1 MRFPGATRLA
11 GRVSREC
18 LSWDE
23 LTKHY
28 PNMEYSSGNCRQS
41 LRWLGMS
48 QFRSVAAGCGGWAAC
63 GGSLDLEA
71 PSAPWEG
78 FSHHQAGRVLV
89 CGCRP
94 VLGCVFGGALCVVG
108 TRLSASD
115 AGACWAVVSRR
126 RADSGGHGHDPG
138 EWNPRRVL
146 TDTTSPNAASGRA
159 CRGCGCGAVTLSWGL
174 ARASSVA
181 SLMVNVGVGLAGWL
195 GLTG

>member
-1 MRFPGATRLA
+1 MNWPNITTIWNTVAGTVDSPCAGWACPSSGPWRLA
-11 GRVSREC
+11 AAVGRH
-18 LSWDE
+18 D
-23 LTKHY
+23 
-28 PNMEYSSGNCRQS
+28 
-41 LRWLGMS
+41 
-48 QFRSVAAGCGGWAAC
+48 
-63 GGSLDLEA
+63 GGSLDLGA

-89 CGCRP
+89 CGCSP

-126 RADSGGHGHDPG
+126 GADSGGHGHDPG